1 MHKFERKGSDMRRN
15 KLLMERNGK
24 MVAEQLGVCGANG
37 AGGRCWVCN
46 AQVLLQGALPKGVAC
61 GVSKE

>member
-1 MHKFERKGSDMRRN
+1 
-15 KLLMERNGK
+15 MERNGK